1 MNINITTN
9 GNKKLLTRNKYCR
22 EDININTQVASS
34 VNLFE
39 YYKTLAM
46 ASCDITEKIPSVT
59 YNNFKIALYFT
70 LTFEGNWS
78 DDPTF
83 SRYII
88 LKSTDYESSE
98 DNYCTIEV
106 SGLYDDSSGTG
117 HYTCSYKSK
126 TGNFI
131 EFASGAVSNNIPGT
145 SNPAVTL
152 ALNVWCK
159 NKEGFVVS
167 NTTDIYP
174 IVYVTDFANYMSQ
187 KQVTAWG
194 NLKFQNV
201 PMNVKIGN

>member
-39 YYKTLAM
+39 YYKTIAM
-46 ASCDITEKIPSVT
+46 ASCDLTEKIPSVT

-70 LTFEGNWS
+70 LTFEGDWLDVPDFNR
-78 DDPTF
+78 D
-83 SRYII
+83 II

-98 DNYCTIEV
+98 DNYCTINV
-106 SGLYDDSSGTG
+106 SGTYDGSSGN
-117 HYTCSYKSK
+117 YTCSYKSK
-126 TGNFI
+126 TGNPVV
-131 EFASGAVSNNIPGT
+131 FASGAVSNDIPGT

-159 NKEGFVVS
+159 NKEGYVVS
-167 NTTDIYP
+167 KTTNIYP
-174 IVYVTDFANYMSQ
+174 AVFVIDFANYMSQ
-187 KQVTAWG
+187 KQVTDWG